1 METSRV
7 DKLSIEISNLEYK
20 EKLLLFKK
28 CFGISN
34 FGPDLNDTLI
44 LISLVALVTSKM
56 RDKDPEVTPLRVLI
70 KITNIYDRTS
80 AVYQMLENL
89 SILVEDLTYNQ
100 IKIDNCGLKT
110 SQEIINK
117 IKTILDQWLPF

>member
-20 EKLLLFKK
+20 EKLLLFKR

-56 RDKDPEVTPLRVLI
+56 RDKDPEVTPLKVLI
-70 KITNIYDRTS
+70 KITNVYDRTS

>member
-20 EKLLLFKK
+20 EKLLLFKR